1 MVLEKTLESP
11 LDCKEI
17 QPVHSDKNLPCNA
30 KDTGLIPGPGRSPV
44 PCCSSSHGYF
54 VTELGFK
61 PVVYQSEPC
70 VLSHLCHVGS
80 SMKSV
85 APFGIKIGL

>member
-1 MVLEKTLESP
+1 MFTVPWLSAVDKLFCLFVESALENKHYHPTLQMRKP
-11 LDCKEI
+11 
-17 QPVHSDKNLPCNA
+17 HSLSVI
-30 KDTGLIPGPGRSPV
+30 TG
-44 PCCSSSHGYF
+44 SSSHGYF